1 MTWQEYALSRQYLV
15 EERIGT
21 AMREAQRAEDEVFE
35 RSRKAIKG
43 VK

>member
-1 MTWQEYALSRQYLV
+1 V

-21 AMREAQRAEDEVFE
+21 RVREAQHVEDELFG
-35 RSRKAIKG
+35 RSKKNLKG

>member
-21 AMREAQRAEDEVFE
+21 RIRESQHAEDELFAK
-35 RSRKAIKG
+35 SRKALKG

>member
-21 AMREAQRAEDEVFE
+21 RVREAQRAEDELFGA
-35 RSRKAIKG
+35 SRKALKG